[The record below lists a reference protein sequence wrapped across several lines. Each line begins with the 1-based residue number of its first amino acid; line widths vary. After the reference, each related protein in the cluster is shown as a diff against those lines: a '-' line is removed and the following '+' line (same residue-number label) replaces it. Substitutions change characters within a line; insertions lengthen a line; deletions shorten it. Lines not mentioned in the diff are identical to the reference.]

1 MKRTALI
8 FLACIIPAALC
19 AQQSKLLDGEIKE
32 PSASQPADTKKAET
46 APAAEKQSAE
56 IIPVIAPG
64 PAKAEKPAVVR
75 KAATVQKPGAVEKTA
90 IVQKPAVVERP
101 VFIQKPAVSKP
112 VPAVKT
118 STKPVKNGARVVLPK
133 ENGSAKFIPSE
144 LVQQARITPQAI
156 RAGGFLVG
164 KKHKVNKGDT
174 LWDLSGK
181 YYKDPFLWG
190 KIYNAN
196 FKTVANPDLIH
207 PKEELIIPELSDLLI
222 PYRRA
227 PAVAAVAAVAAE
239 EGEVLAETGWTPGSA
254 PAAQGKAALYEP
266 GEILKDFDQ
275 TFISEEMP
283 EDQKEW
289 SDGMKVVPDSWSEDG
304 EITAKIKS
312 DNDSMDESYSLSG
325 EVIEVSMN
333 RSGMVKP
340 GDYLAVYL
348 KGGDA
353 YSKSGKRL
361 GRELQPAGLA
371 EVVSVNGSRVKTRLI
386 DATTAIFKGYI
397 VKKK

>member
-1 MKRTALI
+1 MRKTAII

-19 AQQSKLLDGEIKE
+19 AQQSKLPEAEIKE
-32 PSASQPADTKKAET
+32 ASPSQPADTKKGEA

-64 PAKAEKPAVVR
+64 PAKVK
-75 KAATVQKPGAVEKTA
+75 KTA
-90 IVQKPAVVERP
+90 AVQKPAVSA
-101 VFIQKPAVSKP
+101 PAQAAAASR
-112 VPAVKT
+112 
-118 STKPVKNGARVVLPK
+118 KPVKKGALVVLPK
-133 ENGSAKFIPSE
+133 ENHASNFIPSE
-144 LVQQARITPQAI
+144 LVQGAGLSPQAI

-164 KKHKVNKGDT
+164 KKHKVNRGDT

-207 PKEELIIPELSDLLI
+207 PKEELIIPDLSDLLI

-227 PAVAAVAAVAAE
+227 PAVAAVAVE
-239 EGEVLAETGWTPGSA
+239 EGEVLAETGWTPGGAAAA
-254 PAAQGKAALYEP
+254 PGKAAAEKTMPLEP

-304 EITAKIKS
+304 EITAKIKNDS
-312 DNDSMDESYSLSG
+312 DSMDESYSLSG
-325 EVIEVSMN
+325 EMIEVSMN
-333 RSGMVKP
+333 RSSMVKP

-371 EVVSVNGSRVKTRLI
+371 EVVSVNGSRVKARLI

>member
-1 MKRTALI
+1 MKKTALI
-8 FLACIIPAALC
+8 FLACVIPAALC
-19 AQQSKLLDGEIKE
+19 AQQSKLPDVEIKE
-32 PSASQPADTKKAET
+32 ASPSQPADTKKVEA
-46 APAAEKQSAE
+46 APAVEKQSAE

-64 PAKAEKPAVVR
+64 PAKVKKNAAVQKPAVVR
-75 KAATVQKPGAVEKTA
+75 KSPVSTPAPAAVTSR
-90 IVQKPAVVERP
+90 KPA
-101 VFIQKPAVSKP
+101 KK
-112 VPAVKT
+112 
-118 STKPVKNGARVVLPK
+118 GALVVLPK
-133 ENGSAKFIPSE
+133 ENTSSNFIPSE
-144 LVQQARITPQAI
+144 LVQEAGISPQAI

-164 KKHKVNKGDT
+164 KKHRINKGDT

-207 PKEELIIPELSDLLI
+207 PKEELIIPDLSDLLI

-227 PAVAAVAAVAAE
+227 PAVAAVAAAAAVAAE
-239 EGEVLAETGWTPGSA
+239 EGEVLAETGWTPGSTSAA
-254 PAAQGKAALYEP
+254 PGKAALHEP

-304 EITAKIKS
+304 EITAKIKDDS
-312 DNDSMDESYSLSG
+312 GSMDESYSLSG

-371 EVVSVNGSRVKTRLI
+371 EVVGVKGSLVKARLI